1 MANETK
7 PLFPGQEAERMAI
20 RDFFFSRLKSAK
32 TDSDLSYNPIACSQ

>member
-20 RDFFFSRLKSAK
+20 RDFFLVGSKVLKR
-32 TDSDLSYNPIACSQ
+32 TPI